1 MVLRSILFLPADK
14 IERLPKALGS
24 GADKVILDLEDGL
37 ADDKKVEGRSNFA
50 DLANRNFDGNSD
62 KFLLRIN
69 ALDTQE
75 YQEDIKML
83 KSLKFLPYSI
93 AIPKIES
100 PEECKIFLND
110 IQKNILI
117 LPQVETP
124 KGIANIETWE
134 CSGIEF
140 SGIGFGSA
148 DYCASTGGDMGKAS
162 LAYGR
167 GKIINAA
174 ALYNTIALDGVWL
187 DFKDSDGCRAETE
200 YVKSMGFKGRFAIHP
215 DQIKPIHDA
224 YKPKKHELDWARGVL
239 EEAKTAGTGAFKFQ
253 GKMVDAPV
261 LAVARLIISR
271 EG

>member
-1 MVLRSILFLPADK
+1 LRSILFLPTDK

-24 GADKVILDLEDGL
+24 GADKVIFDLEDGL
-37 ADDKKVEGRSNFA
+37 AGDKKVVGRSNFA
-50 DLANRNFDGNSD
+50 DLANRNYDGQSD

-83 KSLKFLPYSI
+83 KSLSTLPYSI

-100 PEECKIFLND
+100 PDECRTFLD
-110 IQKNILI
+110 DVGKKVLI
-117 LPQVETP
+117 LPQIETP
-124 KGIANIETWE
+124 RGIANIETWE
-134 CSGIEF
+134 CSDIEF

-174 ALYNTIALDGVWL
+174 AIYNTIALDGVWL
-187 DFKDSDGCRAETE
+187 DFKDPEGCKAETE
-200 YVKSMGFKGRFAIHP
+200 YVKSMGFQRKICN
-215 DQIKPIHDA
+215 
-224 YKPKKHELDWARGVL
+224 
-239 EEAKTAGTGAFKFQ
+239 T
-253 GKMVDAPV
+253 
-261 LAVARLIISR
+261 SR
-271 EG
+271 SN

>member
-1 MVLRSILFLPADK
+1 MRSILFLPTDK

-24 GADKVILDLEDGL
+24 GADKVIFDLEDGL
-37 ADDKKVEGRSNFA
+37 AGDKKVVGRSNFA
-50 DLANRNFDGNSD
+50 DLANRNYDGQSD
-62 KFLLRIN
+62 KFLLR
-69 ALDTQE
+69 
-75 YQEDIKML
+75 
-83 KSLKFLPYSI
+83 SLSTLPYSI

-100 PEECKIFLND
+100 PDECRTFLD
-110 IQKNILI
+110 DVGKKVLI
-117 LPQVETP
+117 LPQIETP
-124 KGIANIETWE
+124 RGIANIETWE
-134 CSGIEF
+134 CSDIEF

-167 GKIINAA
+167 SKIINAA
-174 ALYNTIALDGVWL
+174 AIYNTIALDGVWL
-187 DFKDSDGCRAETE
+187 DFKDPEGCRAETE

-224 YKPKKHELDWARGVL
+224 YRPSSEELEWAKGVL
-239 EEAKTAGTGAFKFQ
+239 EEAKTAGTGAFKYQ

-271 EG
+271 ED

>member
-1 MVLRSILFLPADK
+1 MRSILFLPTDK

-24 GADKVILDLEDGL
+24 GADKVIFDLEDGL
-37 ADDKKVEGRSNFA
+37 AHDKKTFGRANFA
-50 DLANRNFDGNSD
+50 ELANRNYDGQPD

-69 ALDTQE
+69 ALDTKE
-75 YQEDIKML
+75 YKDDIKML
-83 KSLKFLPYSI
+83 KSLSTLPYSI
-93 AIPKIES
+93 AIPKIET
-100 PEECKIFLND
+100 PDECRTFLND
-110 IQKNILI
+110 VGKKVLI
-117 LPQVETP
+117 LPQIETP
-124 KGIANIETWE
+124 RGIANIESWE
-134 CSGIEF
+134 CSDIDF

-174 ALYNTIALDGVWL
+174 AIYNTIALDGVWL
-187 DFKDSDGCRAETE
+187 DFRDPDGCREETE

-224 YKPKKHELDWARGVL
+224 YKPSRQELEWAKGVL
-239 EEAKTAGTGAFKFQ
+239 EEAKTSGTGAFKYQ

-261 LAVARLIISR
+261 LAVAGSILLR
-271 EG
+271 ED

>member
-1 MVLRSILFLPADK
+1 MRSILFLPTDK

-24 GADKVILDLEDGL
+24 GADKVIFDLEDGL
-37 ADDKKVEGRSNFA
+37 AHDKKNTGRSNFA
-50 DLANRNFDGNSD
+50 DLANSNYNGQPD

-69 ALDTQE
+69 ALDTEE
-75 YQEDIKML
+75 YKEDIKML
-83 KSLKFLPYSI
+83 KSLSSLPYSI

-100 PEECKIFLND
+100 ADECRTFLED
-110 IQKNILI
+110 LGKKILI
-117 LPQVETP
+117 LPQIETP
-124 KGIANIETWE
+124 RGIANIEQWD
-134 CSGIEF
+134 CSNIEF

-174 ALYNTIALDGVWL
+174 ALYNTLALDGVWL
-187 DFKDSDGCRAETE
+187 DFRDPDGCKEETL
-200 YVKSMGFKGRFAIHP
+200 YVKSMGFSGRFAIHP

-224 YKPKKHELDWARGVL
+224 YRPTTEELEWAKGVL
-239 EEAKTAGTGAFKFQ
+239 EEAKSAGTGAFKYQ

-261 LAVARLIISR
+261 LAVARSIVSR
-271 EG
+271 ED

>member
-1 MVLRSILFLPADK
+1 MRSILFLPTDK

-24 GADKVILDLEDGL
+24 GADKVIFDLEDGL
-37 ADDKKVEGRSNFA
+37 AHDKKTSGRANFA
-50 DLANRNFDGNSD
+50 ELANRNYDGQPD

-69 ALDTQE
+69 ALDTKE
-75 YQEDIKML
+75 YKDDIKML
-83 KSLKFLPYSI
+83 KSLSTLPYSI
-93 AIPKIES
+93 AIPKIET
-100 PEECKIFLND
+100 PDECRTFLND
-110 IQKNILI
+110 VGKKVLI
-117 LPQVETP
+117 LPQIETP
-124 KGIANIETWE
+124 RGIANIESWE
-134 CSGIEF
+134 CSDIDF

-174 ALYNTIALDGVWL
+174 AIYNTIALDGVWL
-187 DFKDSDGCRAETE
+187 DFRDSDGCREETE

-224 YKPKKHELDWARGVL
+224 YKPSRQELEWAKGVL
-239 EEAKTAGTGAFKFQ
+239 EEAKTAGTGAFKYQ

-261 LAVARLIISR
+261 LAVARSILSR
-271 EG
+271 ED

>member
-1 MVLRSILFLPADK
+1 MRSILFLPTDK

-24 GADKVILDLEDGL
+24 GADKVIFDLEDGL
-37 ADDKKVEGRSNFA
+37 AHDKKTVGRSNFA
-50 DLANRNFDGNSD
+50 DLANRNFDGQPD

-69 ALDTQE
+69 ALDTVE
-75 YQEDIKML
+75 YQDDIKML
-83 KSLKFLPYSI
+83 KSLSTLPYSI

-100 PEECKIFLND
+100 ADECRTFLKD
-110 IQKNILI
+110 LGANILI
-117 LPQVETP
+117 LPQIETP
-124 KGIANIETWE
+124 RGIATVESWDCANIQ
-134 CSGIEF
+134 F

-174 ALYNTIALDGVWL
+174 ALYNTNALDGVWL
-187 DFKDSDGCRAETE
+187 DFKDPDGFKEETQ
-200 YVKSMGFKGRFAIHP
+200 YVKTMGFKGRFAIHP

-224 YKPKKHELDWARGVL
+224 YRPTGEELEWAKGVL
-239 EEAKTAGTGAFKFQ
+239 EEARTAGTGAFKYQ

-261 LAVARLIISR
+261 LAVARQIVSR
-271 EG
+271 ED